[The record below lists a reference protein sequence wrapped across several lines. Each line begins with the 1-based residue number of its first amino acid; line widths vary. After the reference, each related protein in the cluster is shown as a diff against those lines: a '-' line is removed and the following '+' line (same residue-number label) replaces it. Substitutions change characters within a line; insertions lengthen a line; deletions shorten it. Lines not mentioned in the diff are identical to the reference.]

1 MRIMNKITS
10 NTNQTYE
17 HILDVGEDLILH
29 LGFTAM
35 GLNEL
40 LTNANV
46 PKGSFYHYFKSK
58 EKFGEALLTRYF
70 SHVVAEIQNVFA
82 NKEKSQR
89 QHLIDYFSR
98 WMEASCTTDCHSRC
112 LVVKLAGEV
121 SDLSEA
127 MREVLNDGISRI
139 VAQLEASIE
148 SGIAEKSLMLS
159 EPASQVADSLYS
171 LWLGASLR
179 AKVMRSD
186 VPFVIALVRTKRL
199 LPTV

>member
-1 MRIMNKITS
+1 MNKTTS

-17 HILDVGEDLILH
+17 HILDVGENLILRR
-29 LGFTAM
+29 GFTAM

-70 SHVVAEIQNVFA
+70 NYVVAEIQTVFA
-82 NKEKSQR
+82 NKEKDQR

-98 WMEASCTTDCHSRC
+98 WIDENCATASHSRC

-121 SDLSEA
+121 CDLSEV
-127 MREVLNDGISRI
+127 MRVVLNDGISRI
-139 VAQLEASIE
+139 ITQLEISIE
-148 SGIAEKSLMLS
+148 AGIAEKSLKLS

-171 LWLGASLR
+171 LWLGAALR
-179 AKVMRSD
+179 AKVMRSNA
-186 VPFVIALVRTKRL
+186 PFMIALARTEVL
-199 LPTV
+199 LPNR